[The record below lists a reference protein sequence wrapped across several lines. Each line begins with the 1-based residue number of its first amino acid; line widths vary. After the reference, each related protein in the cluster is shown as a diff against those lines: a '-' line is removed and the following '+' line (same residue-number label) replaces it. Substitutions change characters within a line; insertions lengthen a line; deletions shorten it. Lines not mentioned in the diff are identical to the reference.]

1 MRIAQFR
8 CRNFRNYS
16 ECRVDLDD
24 GINVFLGQNAQGKTN
39 LLEGLFFLSTTRSH
53 RIHEDALMIKE
64 DEAFSNLECLVR
76 DGSDLKISAVIHEKG
91 KTLMINRS
99 ACKKSSEFVGLL
111 NVILFSP
118 TDLNLF
124 DESPRSRRKCMD
136 IEIGKVSK
144 IYTRYLSDA
153 MHLLKE
159 RNSALKR
166 PNLDEAFLD
175 VLDMQLIEQ
184 EVEIIRLRKEFID
197 LLNEHLSDYFMQ
209 LSSDVKPISIRYVPL
224 VEIDEHDKMVASLKE
239 KMLKNRQRD
248 QILQMTSIGVHRD
261 DFCFMMGDHPVSSIA
276 SQGQRRMILL
286 AMKLSLIEYVVNKTG
301 KLPVLLLDDVLS
313 ELDSEKRINLFRCLP
328 KSCQTIIT
336 TTDLDDCKDLDR
348 KVTVYYVENGTVR
361 KKGD

>member
-1 MRIAQFR
+1 MFR

-16 ECRVDLDD
+16 ECRLKLDP
-24 GINVFLGQNAQGKTN
+24 GINVFLGKNAQGKTN
-39 LLEGLFFLSTTRSH
+39 LLEGMFFLSTTRSH
-53 RIHEDALMIKE
+53 RVNEDILMIRE
-64 DEAFSNLECLVR
+64 GQDFSNLECVL
-76 DGSDLKISAVIHEKG
+76 DEEQQKISAVIHDKG

-99 ACKKSSEFVGLL
+99 PCRKSSEFIGLL

-124 DESPRSRRKCMD
+124 DESPRARRKCMD

-144 IYTRYLSDA
+144 GYTRCLSNYT
-153 MHLLKE
+153 HLLKE

-166 PNLDEAFLD
+166 PDLDETYLD

-184 EVEIIRLRKEFID
+184 EIEIIIKRNEFIEM
-197 LLNEHLSDYFMQ
+197 LNEDLSEFYYQ
-209 LSSDVKPISIRYVPL
+209 LSQFKQPVSIRYIPL
-224 VEIDEHDKMVASLKE
+224 VEIAEKEQMSAALKDKMQ
-239 KMLKNRQRD
+239 KNRQRD

-261 DFCFMMGDHPVSSIA
+261 DFTFLMEGHPVSEIA

-286 AMKLSLIEYVVNKTG
+286 AMKLSLIKYVLKKTG

-313 ELDSEKRINLFRCLP
+313 ELDQEKRKNLLRCLP
-328 KSCQTIIT
+328 KNCQTIIT
-336 TTDLDDCKDLDR
+336 TTDLDDCKELDR
-348 KVTVYYVENGTVR
+348 EITVFEVNAGTVM